1 MRPLALSAVV
11 VASISAVD
19 FRTAPAHAQAT
30 RTWVASLPSGGD
42 DINPCSRTAPCKTFA
57 AALTKT
63 IAGGLINCVDA
74 DGFGT
79 ITITKSITIDCAGT
93 GGGIL
98 ATLGANGVTI
108 ATANI
113 TVILRGLRIEG
124 AGSGGTG
131 VNFLNGSVLHLQDS
145 SISRFSA
152 GLNFA
157 PPSGVT
163 SRLVVTNSSI
173 SENAGPGLNIAPT
186 GSGNA
191 KVVLDRA
198 QLDANS
204 AGVFAGAG
212 NGGAVR
218 ATIKGSSLSANNNDG
233 IAADGSVGPV
243 QVLIDSSV
251 MSNNGG
257 LGVHSTGANA
267 TVIVCC
273 STMAGN
279 DTGWNS
285 ANGAGLGTYGNNNV
299 NMNISG
305 NGSSSFPAPQ
315 Q

>member
-1 MRPLALSAVV
+1 MGREREAEATAGEGCIPFRHCHQGSPAMRPLALSAVV

-113 TVILRGLRIEG
+113 IVILRGLRIEG

-152 GLNFA
+152 G
-157 PPSGVT
+157 
-163 SRLVVTNSSI
+163 
-173 SENAGPGLNIAPT
+173 
-186 GSGNA
+186 
-191 KVVLDRA
+191 
-198 QLDANS
+198 
-204 AGVFAGAG
+204 
-212 NGGAVR
+212 R
-218 ATIKGSSLSANNNDG
+218 ATIKSSSLSANNNYG
-233 IAADGSVGPV
+233 IGADGSVGPV

-251 MSNNGG
+251 MSNNGS

-279 DTGWNS
+279 DTGWDS

-305 NGSSSFPAPQ
+305 NGSSSFPVPQ